1 MTRGSQRRPS
11 LKARCERLSARR
23 VAAPRSCAIV
33 TARVTSCD
41 AEVLTGVAP
50 DGRHFQ

>member
-1 MTRGSQRRPS
+1 MTRGSQRRQLLKVISGRPS
-11 LKARCERLSARR
+11 AGR
-23 VAAPRSCAIV
+23 VAAPESCA
-33 TARVTSCD
+33 TATVCVTSCD